1 MTPERFEQIAELY
14 GAALE
19 LAPEERASLID
30 SACGADEEL
39 RHEVE
44 SLLEAHEQAGDFIA
58 TPALGMAAELLG
70 DVESQT
76 LAAGHIIGHYRVLSL
91 LGAGGMGKVYLAED
105 TMLGRK
111 VALKLLPKEFTDDP
125 ERVQRFEL
133 EARAASALNHPN
145 ILTIHEFG
153 RAGG

>member
-44 SLLEAHEQAGDFIA
+44 SLIEAHEQAGDFIA

-70 DVESQT
+70 DVNSQT
-76 LAAGHIIGHYRVLSL
+76 LTEGHIIGRYRVLSL
-91 LGAGGMGKVYLAED
+91 LGAGRSEERRVGKE
-105 TMLGRK
+105 GKRW
-111 VALKLLPKEFTDDP
+111 
-125 ERVQRFEL
+125 
-133 EARAASALNHPN
+133 
-145 ILTIHEFG
+145 
-153 RAGG
+153 